1 MTGLIYVVII
11 GLWAAVLI
19 PIWLKRQDQVSE
31 VRSTARFSSAMR
43 SLGDRADSK
52 ASASRQTATHV
63 RDFTSPRDRARAQ
76 AAKRRSM
83 VLAVL
88 TSITALT
95 LIGTVLGFI
104 PAFIAIAA
112 GIILA
117 AFLITTMLT
126 ASKRDQAP
134 ARNSSRTSR
143 SYRDFREV
151 DEDNHDREIRESRAA
166 GSEQRLLTRA
176 ELQKAELDEFADWD
190 PWEEEDPGWDA
201 VPQTLP
207 RYVTSPRATAIPRN
221 IERNGDW
228 SGQSM
233 VSMVQRARDEQ
244 NSQLVREPVINVSD
258 ATTEIPIIR
267 ANSPYQARAVNE

>member
-1 MTGLIYVVII
+1 VTGLIYVVII

-52 ASASRQTATHV
+52 SGRRVSHN
-63 RDFTSPRDRARAQ
+63 RDFTSPRDRAKAQ

-83 VLAVL
+83 VLAGL
-88 TSITALT
+88 TSITAIA

-104 PAFIAIAA
+104 PAFVAITA
-112 GIILA
+112 GVLLS
-117 AFLITTMLT
+117 AFLFTTMAT

-134 ARNSSRTSR
+134 ARSSQRA
-143 SYRDFREV
+143 YREFHEV
-151 DEDNHDREIRESRAA
+151 DEVREQGRD
-166 GSEQRLLTRA
+166 QRPLTRA
-176 ELQKAELDEFADWD
+176 ELQKAELDDFANWD
-190 PWEEEDPGWDA
+190 PWEEDAPGWDA

-207 RYVTSPRATAIPRN
+207 SYVTSPRATAIPRN
-221 IERNGDW
+221 IERNADW
-228 SGQSM
+228 TGESM
-233 VSMVQRARDEQ
+233 LNLVNKAQQVRDTNEAE
-244 NSQLVREPVINVSD
+244 LVRVQVANVSD

-267 ANSPYQARAVNE
+267 ANSAYQARAVNE

>member
-1 MTGLIYVVII
+1 VII

-43 SLGDRADSK
+43 SLGDRADRADRADSK
-52 ASASRQTATHV
+52 SGRRVSHNRE
-63 RDFTSPRDRARAQ
+63 FTSPRDRSRAQ
-76 AAKRRSM
+76 AARRRSM
-83 VLAVL
+83 VLAAL
-88 TSITALT
+88 TSLTAIA

-104 PAFIAIAA
+104 PAFVAITA
-112 GIILA
+112 GVLLS

-134 ARNSSRTSR
+134 ARTTGR
-143 SYRDFREV
+143 SQRAYREFHEV
-151 DEDNHDREIRESRAA
+151 EEVRESRR
-166 GSEQRLLTRA
+166 GQRPLTRA
-176 ELQKAELDEFADWD
+176 ELQKAELDEFANWD
-190 PWEEEDPGWDA
+190 PWEEEAPGWDA

-207 RYVTSPRATAIPRN
+207 SYITSPRATAIPRN

-228 SGQSM
+228 SGESM
-233 VSMVQRARDEQ
+233 LDLVNRAQQDR
-244 NSQLVREPVINVSD
+244 VANVSD

-267 ANSPYQARAVNE
+267 ANSAYQARAVNE

>member
-43 SLGDRADSK
+43 SLGDRADSQ
-52 ASASRQTATHV
+52 SDRQLSHN
-63 RDFTSPRDRARAQ
+63 RDFTSPRDRARSQ

-83 VLAVL
+83 VLAAL
-88 TSITALT
+88 TSLTALA

-104 PAFIAIAA
+104 PAFIAIAT
-112 GIILA
+112 GLLLGV
-117 AFLITTMLT
+117 FLVTTMLT

-134 ARNSSRTSR
+134 ARASRN
-143 SYRDFREV
+143 SYREFHEV
-151 DEDNHDREIRESRAA
+151 DEVREVQEVREARRN
-166 GSEQRLLTRA
+166 QRPLTRA
-176 ELQKAELDEFADWD
+176 ELQKAELDDFANWD
-190 PWEEEDPGWDA
+190 PWEEEAPGWEA

-207 RYVTSPRATAIPRN
+207 RYITSPRASAVPRN

-228 SGQSM
+228 SGESM
-233 VSMVQRARDEQ
+233 VNMVQQ
-244 NSQLVREPVINVSD
+244 VRNAHNNELTRESVASVSD

-267 ANSPYQARAVNE
+267 ANSTYQARAANE

>member
-43 SLGDRADSK
+43 SLGDRADRADSK
-52 ASASRQTATHV
+52 SGRRVSHNRE
-63 RDFTSPRDRARAQ
+63 FTSPRDRAKAQ

-83 VLAVL
+83 VLAAL
-88 TSITALT
+88 TSVTAIA

-104 PAFIAIAA
+104 PAFVAITA
-112 GIILA
+112 GALLSG
-117 AFLITTMLT
+117 FLVITMLT
-126 ASKRDQAP
+126 ASKREQTP
-134 ARNSSRTSR
+134 ARSSKRA
-143 SYRDFREV
+143 YREFHEV
-151 DEDNHDREIRESRAA
+151 DEA
-166 GSEQRLLTRA
+166 GEQRRDQRPLTRA
-176 ELQKAELDEFADWD
+176 ELQKAELDDFANWD
-190 PWEEEDPGWDA
+190 PWEEEAPGWDA

-207 RYVTSPRATAIPRN
+207 SYVTSPRATAIPRN

-228 SGQSM
+228 SGESM
-233 VSMVQRARDEQ
+233 VHMVQQVRDANEAE
-244 NSQLVREPVINVSD
+244 LVRVQVANVSD

-267 ANSPYQARAVNE
+267 ANSAYQARAVNE

>member
-1 MTGLIYVVII
+1 VTGVIYVVII

-43 SLGDRADSK
+43 SLGDRADQADSK
-52 ASASRQTATHV
+52 SGRQVSHN
-63 RDFTSPRDRARAQ
+63 REFTSPRDRARAQ

-83 VLAVL
+83 VLAAL
-88 TSITALT
+88 TSLTAIA

-104 PAFIAIAA
+104 PAFVAITA
-112 GIILA
+112 GVLLS

-134 ARNSSRTSR
+134 ARSTR
-143 SYRDFREV
+143 STQRAYREFHEV
-151 DEDNHDREIRESRAA
+151 KEVRESRRD
-166 GSEQRLLTRA
+166 QRPLTRA
-176 ELQKAELDEFADWD
+176 ELQKAELDEFANWD
-190 PWEEEDPGWDA
+190 PWEEEAPGWDA

-207 RYVTSPRATAIPRN
+207 SYVTSPRATAIPRN

-228 SGQSM
+228 SGEAM
-233 VSMVQRARDEQ
+233 VNMVQQ
-244 NSQLVREPVINVSD
+244 VREANVSD
-258 ATTEIPIIR
+258 ETTEIPIIR
-267 ANSPYQARAVNE
+267 ANSAYQARAVNE

>member
-1 MTGLIYVVII
+1 LHVTGLIYVVII

-43 SLGDRADSK
+43 SLGDRADTKSGK
-52 ASASRQTATHV
+52 SETHV

-76 AAKRRSM
+76 AAKRRSLI
-83 VLAVL
+83 LAAL
-88 TSITALT
+88 TSITALA

-104 PAFIAIAA
+104 PAFVPIGA
-112 GIILA
+112 GVLLA
-117 AFLITTMLT
+117 AFLVTTMLT

-134 ARNSSRTSR
+134 VRKSARA
-143 SYRDFREV
+143 YREFHEVESPREV
-151 DEDNHDREIRESRAA
+151 VDYERP
-166 GSEQRLLTRA
+166 LTRA
-176 ELQKAELDEFADWD
+176 ELQKAELDDFANWD
-190 PWEEEDPGWDA
+190 PWDEEETPGWDA

-207 RYVTSPRATAIPRN
+207 SYVNAPRATAVPRN

-228 SGQSM
+228 SGESM
-233 VSMVQRARDEQ
+233 VDMVAQSRAAQHND
-244 NSQLVREPVINVSD
+244 LVREPVNNVSD

-267 ANSPYQARAVNE
+267 ANSSYQARAANG

>member
-43 SLGDRADSK
+43 SLGDHADRADRADSK
-52 ASASRQTATHV
+52 SDRRVSHNRE
-63 RDFTSPRDRARAQ
+63 FTSPRDRARAQ

-83 VLAVL
+83 VLAAL
-88 TSITALT
+88 TSFTAIA

-104 PAFIAIAA
+104 PAFVAITA
-112 GIILA
+112 GVLLS
-117 AFLITTMLT
+117 AFLVTTMLT

-134 ARNSSRTSR
+134 ARGTSITKR
-143 SYRDFREV
+143 AYREFHEV
-151 DEDNHDREIRESRAA
+151 DEVRESRRD
-166 GSEQRLLTRA
+166 QRPLTRA
-176 ELQKAELDEFADWD
+176 ELQKAELDDFANWD
-190 PWEEEDPGWDA
+190 PWEEEAPGWDA

-207 RYVTSPRATAIPRN
+207 SYITSPRATAIPRN

-228 SGQSM
+228 SGEAMLNLVNEAQQ
-233 VSMVQRARDEQ
+233 VRDANEAE
-244 NSQLVREPVINVSD
+244 LVRVQVANVSD

-267 ANSPYQARAVNE
+267 ANSAYQARAVNE